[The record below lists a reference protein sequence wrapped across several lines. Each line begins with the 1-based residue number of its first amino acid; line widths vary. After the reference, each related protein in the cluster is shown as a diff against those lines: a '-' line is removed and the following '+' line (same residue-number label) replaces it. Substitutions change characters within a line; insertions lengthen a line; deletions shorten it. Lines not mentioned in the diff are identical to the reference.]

1 MRAKSFPDFPS
12 LFLLS
17 PRRFDN
23 NEKAENLDGEATLI
37 VAEYRHPF
45 RQLARVS

>member
-1 MRAKSFPDFPS
+1 MRAKSFPEFPS
-12 LFLLS
+12 RFLLS

-23 NEKAENLDGEATLI
+23 NEKAEILDGEANLI
-37 VAEYRHPF
+37 VTEYRHPF